1 HRARQDVRADFA
13 AFFEDADAQVT
24 PRPSRQL
31 LQADRGRKPGG
42 SGADD
47 HHVIGHGFALAH
59 PFSFVLS
66 RPEHNSTRT
75 PCQFLDR
82 AVNAGRGKD
91 AWAGKWIRSALPKRA
106 AHWPGGSTR
115 ASMSPSRRSRATG

>member
-1 HRARQDVRADFA
+1 MVVLGDRDVERRALVLPLRDQLVERDRVDYRSRQDVRADFA
-13 AFFEDADAQVT
+13 AFFKNADAQVA

-91 AWAGKWIRSALPKRA
+91 SWAGK
-106 AHWPGGSTR
+106 
-115 ASMSPSRRSRATG
+115 